1 MGWGAGCEIDLRE
14 DYQVRNEDVK
24 LTTQGVYHMCLK
36 IRLWRI
42 QFTLFS
48 RAHIFRALSDLT
60 QWYT

>member
-48 RAHIFRALSDLT
+48 RAHIF
-60 QWYT
+60 